1 MIKWL
6 FSYVPKMEHMSKIA
20 SGPHLSKTA
29 YSGVLFLFGSLAC
42 FALMDGISK
51 HVALEV
57 SIGMIIWA
65 RYLTQAL
72 LVSAFTLPQYGKAI
86 FHTSNLKL
94 QLFRGSLLVIT
105 TSLAVASLTFMPVGE
120 FTAVVMTTP
129 LFVTLLA
136 SRFLNE
142 EVPLIKVLLA
152 VGGFVGT
159 LMIVRPGSAL
169 FTWHLVFPVAL
180 VLVNIVF
187 HLVTGKIS
195 KLENSL
201 TTLFYTVW
209 TGAFLTSLPLIW
221 FWSSIEYGH
230 LWLELISIGVLGGV
244 GHFLFIRAFEET
256 PAAHLMPYM
265 YAQIAFGIF
274 WGWIIFNHVP
284 DKISLLG
291 IGLIAI
297 FGAVSSLLPRIQAW
311 LDAR

>member
-1 MIKWL
+1 
-6 FSYVPKMEHMSKIA
+6 MSKLA
-20 SGPHLSKTA
+20 SSSHLPKTS
-29 YSGVLFLFGSLAC
+29 YSGVWFLLGALAC

-51 HVALEV
+51 HVSLEV
-57 SIGMIIWA
+57 SISMIIWA

-72 LVSAFTLPQYGKAI
+72 LVSAFTLPKHGKAI
-86 FHTSNLKL
+86 LRTSNLKL

-120 FTAVVMTTP
+120 FTAIVMTTP

-152 VGGFVGT
+152 LGGFIGT
-159 LMIVRPGSAL
+159 LMIVRPGSEL
-169 FTWHLVFPVAL
+169 FTWHLVFPVCL

-195 KLENSL
+195 KLEDSL

-209 TGAFLTSLPLIW
+209 TGAFLTSIPLIW
-221 FWSSIEYGH
+221 FWSTIEYGH
-230 LWLELISIGVLGGV
+230 LWLGLISIGVLGGW

-256 PAAHLMPYM
+256 PAANLMPYM

-274 WGWIIFNHVP
+274 WGWVIFKHVP
-284 DKISLLG
+284 DHVSLFG

-297 FGAVSSLLPRIQAW
+297 LGAVGSLLPRIQAW
-311 LDAR
+311 LDGRRT

>member
-1 MIKWL
+1 
-6 FSYVPKMEHMSKIA
+6 MSKLA
-20 SGPHLSKTA
+20 SSSHLPKTS
-29 YSGVLFLFGSLAC
+29 YSGVWFLLGALAC

-51 HVALEV
+51 HVSLEV
-57 SIGMIIWA
+57 SISMIIWA

-72 LVSAFTLPQYGKAI
+72 LVSAFTLPKHGKAI
-86 FHTSNLKL
+86 LRTSNLKL

-120 FTAVVMTTP
+120 FTAIVMTTP

-152 VGGFVGT
+152 LGGFIGT
-159 LMIVRPGSAL
+159 LMIVRPGSEL
-169 FTWHLVFPVAL
+169 FTWHLVFPVCL

-187 HLVTGKIS
+187 HLVTGKLS
-195 KLENSL
+195 KLEDSL

-209 TGAFLTSLPLIW
+209 TGAFLTSIPLIW
-221 FWSSIEYGH
+221 FWSTIEYGH
-230 LWLELISIGVLGGV
+230 LWLELISIGVLGGW

-256 PAAHLMPYM
+256 PAANLMPYM

-274 WGWIIFNHVP
+274 WGWVIFKHVP
-284 DKISLLG
+284 DHVSLFG

-297 FGAVSSLLPRIQAW
+297 LGAVGSLLPRIQAW
-311 LDAR
+311 LDGRRT

>member
-1 MIKWL
+1 MAFL
-6 FSYVPKMEHMSKIA
+6 YAPKMKHILKIA
-20 SGPHLSKTA
+20 SNTHPLTTV

-42 FALMDGISK
+42 FALMDGMSK

-65 RYLTQAL
+65 RYITQAL
-72 LVSAFTLPQYGKAI
+72 LVSVFTLPLHGRAI
-86 FHTSNLKL
+86 FRTSNLKL
-94 QLFRGSLLVIT
+94 QIFRGSLLVIT

-120 FTAVVMTTP
+120 FTAIVMTTP

-152 VGGFVGT
+152 IGGFIGT
-159 LMIVRPGSAL
+159 LMIVRPGSTL
-169 FTWHLVFPVAL
+169 FTWHLVFPVSL

-195 KLENSL
+195 KLEDSL

-221 FWSSIEYGH
+221 LWSSIEFGR
-230 LWLELISIGVLGGV
+230 LWLELISIGALGGL

-284 DKISLLG
+284 DQISMLG
-291 IGLIAI
+291 ISLIAI
-297 FGAVSSLLPRIQAW
+297 FGAASSLLPRIQAW
-311 LDAR
+311 WEAS

>member
-1 MIKWL
+1 
-6 FSYVPKMEHMSKIA
+6 MSKLA
-20 SGPHLSKTA
+20 SSSHLPKTS
-29 YSGVLFLFGSLAC
+29 YSGVWFLLGALAC

-51 HVALEV
+51 HVSLEV
-57 SIGMIIWA
+57 SISMIIWA

-72 LVSAFTLPQYGKAI
+72 LVSAFTLPKHGKAI
-86 FHTSNLKL
+86 LRTSNLKL

-105 TSLAVASLTFMPVGE
+105 TSLALASLTFMPVGE
-120 FTAVVMTTP
+120 FTAIVMTTP

-152 VGGFVGT
+152 LGGFIGT
-159 LMIVRPGSAL
+159 LMIVRPGSEL
-169 FTWHLVFPVAL
+169 FTWHLVFPVCL

-195 KLENSL
+195 KLEDSL

-209 TGAFLTSLPLIW
+209 TGAFLTSIPLIW
-221 FWSSIEYGH
+221 FWSTIEYGH
-230 LWLELISIGVLGGV
+230 LWLELISIGVLGGW

-256 PAAHLMPYM
+256 PAANLMPYM

-274 WGWIIFNHVP
+274 WGWVIFKHVP
-284 DKISLLG
+284 DHVSLFG

-297 FGAVSSLLPRIQAW
+297 LGAVGSLLPRIQAW
-311 LDAR
+311 FDGRRT

>member
-1 MIKWL
+1 
-6 FSYVPKMEHMSKIA
+6 MSKLA
-20 SGPHLSKTA
+20 SSSHLPKTS
-29 YSGVLFLFGSLAC
+29 YSGVWFLLGALAC

-51 HVALEV
+51 HVSLEV
-57 SIGMIIWA
+57 SISMIIWA

-72 LVSAFTLPQYGKAI
+72 LVSAFTLAKHGKAI
-86 FHTSNLKL
+86 LRTSNLKL

-120 FTAVVMTTP
+120 FTAIVMTTP

-152 VGGFVGT
+152 LGGFIGT
-159 LMIVRPGSAL
+159 LMIVRPGSEL
-169 FTWHLVFPVAL
+169 FTWHLVFPVCL

-195 KLENSL
+195 KLEDSL

-209 TGAFLTSLPLIW
+209 TGAFLTSIPLIW
-221 FWSSIEYGH
+221 FWSTIEYGH
-230 LWLELISIGVLGGV
+230 LWLELISIGVLGGW

-256 PAAHLMPYM
+256 PAANLMPYM
-265 YAQIAFGIF
+265 YTQIAFGIF
-274 WGWIIFNHVP
+274 WGWVIFKHVP
-284 DKISLLG
+284 DHVSLFG

-297 FGAVSSLLPRIQAW
+297 LGAVGSLLPRIQAW
-311 LDAR
+311 LDGRRT

>member
-1 MIKWL
+1 
-6 FSYVPKMEHMSKIA
+6 MSKLA
-20 SGPHLSKTA
+20 SSSHLPKTS
-29 YSGVLFLFGSLAC
+29 YSGVWFLLGALAC

-51 HVALEV
+51 HVSLEV
-57 SIGMIIWA
+57 SISMIIWA

-72 LVSAFTLPQYGKAI
+72 LVSAFTLPKHGKAI
-86 FHTSNLKL
+86 LRTSNLKL

-120 FTAVVMTTP
+120 FTAIVMTTP

-136 SRFLNE
+136 SRFLHE

-152 VGGFVGT
+152 LGGFIGT
-159 LMIVRPGSAL
+159 LMIVRPGSEL
-169 FTWHLVFPVAL
+169 FTWHLVFPVCL

-195 KLENSL
+195 KLEDSL

-209 TGAFLTSLPLIW
+209 TGAFLTSIPLIW
-221 FWSSIEYGH
+221 FWSTIEYGH
-230 LWLELISIGVLGGV
+230 LWLELISIGVLGGW

-256 PAAHLMPYM
+256 PAANLMPYM

-274 WGWIIFNHVP
+274 WGWVIFKHVP
-284 DKISLLG
+284 DHVSLFG

-297 FGAVSSLLPRIQAW
+297 LGAVGSLLPRIQAW
-311 LDAR
+311 LDGRRT

>member
-1 MIKWL
+1 
-6 FSYVPKMEHMSKIA
+6 
-20 SGPHLSKTA
+20 
-29 YSGVLFLFGSLAC
+29 
-42 FALMDGISK
+42 MDGISK
-51 HVALEV
+51 HVSLEV
-57 SIGMIIWA
+57 SISMIIWA

-72 LVSAFTLPQYGKAI
+72 LVSAFTLPKHGKAI
-86 FHTSNLKL
+86 LRTSNLKL

-120 FTAVVMTTP
+120 FTAIVMTTP

-152 VGGFVGT
+152 LGGFIGT
-159 LMIVRPGSAL
+159 LMIVRPGSEL
-169 FTWHLVFPVAL
+169 FTWHLVFPVCL

-195 KLENSL
+195 KLEDSL

-209 TGAFLTSLPLIW
+209 TGAFLTSIPLIW
-221 FWSSIEYGH
+221 FWSTIEYGH
-230 LWLELISIGVLGGV
+230 LWLELISIGVLGGW

-256 PAAHLMPYM
+256 PAANLMPYM

-274 WGWIIFNHVP
+274 WGWVIFKHVP
-284 DKISLLG
+284 DHVSLFG

-297 FGAVSSLLPRIQAW
+297 LGAVGSLLPRIQAW
-311 LDAR
+311 LDGRRT